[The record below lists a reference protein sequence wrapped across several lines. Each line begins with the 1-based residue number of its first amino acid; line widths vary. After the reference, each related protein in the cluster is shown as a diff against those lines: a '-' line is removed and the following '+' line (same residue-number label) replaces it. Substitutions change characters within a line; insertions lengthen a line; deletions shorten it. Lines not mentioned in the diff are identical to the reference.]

1 MNDRVAQIR
10 DRLASAFSPD
20 SLEVLDESHR
30 HVGHEGARDGRGHF
44 RVRMVAEA
52 FSGKPL
58 LARHRAVYA
67 ALGSLMETDIH
78 ALAIEA
84 RTPAEVAQAQM

>member
-10 DRLASAFSPD
+10 DRLESVFSPD
-20 SLEVLDESHR
+20 RLEVIDESHR

-44 RVRMVAEA
+44 RVRLVAAA
-52 FSGKPL
+52 FAGQPL
-58 LARHRAVYA
+58 LARHRAVYDA
-67 ALGSLMETDIH
+67 VGSLMETDIH

-84 RTPAEVAQAQM
+84 RTPAEEAQAQA